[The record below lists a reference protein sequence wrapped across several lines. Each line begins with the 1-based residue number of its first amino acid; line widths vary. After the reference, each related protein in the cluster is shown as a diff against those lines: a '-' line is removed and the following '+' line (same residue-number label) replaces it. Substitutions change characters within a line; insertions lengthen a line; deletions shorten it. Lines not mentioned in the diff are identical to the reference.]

1 MNERRTTPMLPTR
14 LSRMTFVTGFLLL
27 TIVSLPSQLASR
39 TTLNNQSTSQAEQAD
54 SETKL
59 LEVGHASKL
68 QAVVQK
74 PVALK
79 VVCYNIRWRGGDEL
93 RKLIGFLKDDQEIGS
108 AAILGLQEVDRNK
121 KRTLNVNT
129 AKLIAEELGLYYA
142 WTAPPATERDAEEET
157 GVVILSSYSLSDV
170 RRIVLPHE
178 GPGGRR
184 RVAIGATVVVAKTPL
199 RIYSVHLETR
209 IPLEKKIEQMDA
221 VLADLA
227 TYAANTP
234 AIVMGD
240 LNTWEPSAVKKT
252 QELFTKAN
260 FTTPFDSE
268 TPTFFRNVL
277 VFPVELKLD
286 WIWLRGLEASKH
298 GIDKSVSVSDH
309 WPLWA
314 VISLAKRG

>member
-1 MNERRTTPMLPTR
+1 
-14 LSRMTFVTGFLLL
+14 MTFVTVFLLL
-27 TIVSLPSQLASR
+27 IIFSLPSQLASR
-39 TTLNNQSTSQAEQAD
+39 TTLNNQSTSPAEQAD
-54 SETKL
+54 PETKL

-68 QAVVQK
+68 QAAAQK
-74 PVALK
+74 PVELK
-79 VVCYNIRWRGGDEL
+79 VACYNIRWRGGDEL
-93 RKLIGFLKDDQEIGS
+93 RKLIKFLKNDEEIGG

-129 AKLIAEELGLYYA
+129 VKLIAEELGLYYA
-142 WTAPPATERDAEEET
+142 WTAPPSTPREGEEET
-157 GVVILSSYSLSDV
+157 GVAILSSYPLSDI

-199 RIYSVHLETR
+199 RVYSVHSETR

-227 TYAANTP
+227 KYAANTR

-240 LNTWEPSAVKKT
+240 LNTWEPSAVKTT

-277 VFPVELKLD
+277 GFRLELKLD
-286 WIWLRGLEASKH
+286 WIWLRGLEALRH

-314 VISLAKRG
+314 VISLAKLS